1 MTDLYELEERAYKAL
16 GDLADEYREEGHD
29 IRADNV
35 ESLQSL
41 LWTLI
46 KGESI

>member
-1 MTDLYELEERAYKAL
+1 MTDLYELEERAYAAL
-16 GDLADEYREEGHD
+16 GNLADEYREAGRD
-29 IRADNV
+29 IQADNI

-41 LWTLI
+41 LWLII